1 MRKKTS
7 RVIHMLCFIV
17 EMIVF
22 CSLWVLVFRS
32 PFIKN
37 LFYAIAVFIGG
48 KLVSWAG
55 ASIGAALG
63 NPDTAVG
70 GYIVGHK
77 ISSVTSSTGIVGK
90 VAKWISKFL

>member
-1 MRKKTS
+1 
-7 RVIHMLCFIV
+7 
-17 EMIVF
+17 
-22 CSLWVLVFRS
+22 
-32 PFIKN
+32 
-37 LFYAIAVFIGG
+37 VFIGG